1 MKLKQT
7 FTVLL
12 GLLLLATAASCGKKS
27 DIKSLKEMKRDEKKA
42 IQALITKLGI
52 EVQEAKEGQSHFDPN
67 IMYHFDNGLYMQVLD
82 KGTDKAV
89 VNETR
94 VGVRMKGYTFKNKQ
108 DSIYVFNS
116 INYAHQQQSVFLYTK
131 FYQDGEVHFQ
141 LIEGTSGT
149 NLDRFV
155 CEGIAYPMTLLGD
168 GAIVRL
174 IVPFSLGP
182 MSLYSSGI
190 SVFYDEVDY
199 VFEK

>member
-12 GLLLLATAASCGKKS
+12 GLLLLATTASCGKKS

-52 EVQEAKEGQSHFDPN
+52 EVQEAKEGQSYFDPN

-82 KGTDKAV
+82 KGTDKPV

-94 VGVRMKGYTFKNKQ
+94 VGVRMKGYTFKHKQ

-182 MSLYSSGI
+182 ISQYSSGI